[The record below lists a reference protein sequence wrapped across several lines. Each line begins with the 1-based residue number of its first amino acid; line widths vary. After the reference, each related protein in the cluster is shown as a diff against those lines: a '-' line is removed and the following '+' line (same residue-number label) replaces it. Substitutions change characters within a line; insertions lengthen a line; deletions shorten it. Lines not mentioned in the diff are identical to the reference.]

1 MNNYAKPAS
10 LRGLLIAG
18 VVTAVTIAAGC
29 ATTERVTRPDSGE
42 TQNPDR
48 LLVVDCLL
56 PARVQ
61 QLGQKLTYLA
71 PRRPIKTT
79 QSDCE
84 IRGGEYTAYDRANY
98 ATALKIWLPQAKQG
112 DPAAQTYVGEIYEKG
127 LGIMADYQVAA
138 AWYRKAAAQGY
149 SRAMINLGYLHESG
163 LGVEQ
168 DLVQAMNWY
177 RKASGLTE
185 ADLEYVSSV
194 ERARRKAAVE
204 ETASLRTEVGSL
216 QRELE
221 AARLQLA
228 ERKTTLEAERQRA
241 AALRARL
248 AAEQKKRAAVASVGD
263 GAEAARLKKELAGA
277 QSEKEALSQAL
288 AQQKAELQRLQ
299 TKLSS
304 RELEMAS
311 AQRALDAAT
320 AKLQAAG
327 SNSQT
332 STAELA
338 AIRAEREA
346 QAKKVAT
353 LETELSTLKSDYA
366 SEKERLAAGLAQS
379 RQEQAR
385 LQEKLAGAALAS
397 SQREKEQAAQLEKM
411 QQQNAALQQAL
422 LDNQQR
428 EAALNRQLAAS
439 GSQANDSAELRKQ
452 LAAAQKRSQDLQQ
465 QLQTA
470 TAEQSRLQKNL
481 MSAQIASGQSAGELA
496 ELQKK
501 LAASEAAIARYEQ
514 EVAALSKKAKQSTVA
529 KKEVAANKVV
539 ATVTDGPAIEI
550 IDPPMAVT
558 RSIPAVFAPRGLP
571 KLEIIGRV
579 SAPDELLTFKVN
591 GRKLSL
597 NDNGL
602 FQVEEPVG
610 TSEKKVQMLAI
621 DRSGKKTQM
630 QFMIIPKAADGAAT
644 TPAKKGAGSAP
655 TRIEFGSYHA
665 LVIGNKEYD
674 NLTNLNTP
682 VNDARAIEKILRTK
696 YGYKTQLLLNAN
708 RYQILSALNK
718 LRETLTEDDNLLIYY
733 AGHGELDGV
742 NQRGF
747 WLPVD
752 AEPDNSANWIS
763 NVAIT
768 DMLNIM
774 NAKHVMVVADSCYS
788 GSLTRASIAR
798 LQGGMSSKKKNKWYK
813 LMAKARTRTVLTSG
827 GVKPVLDSGGGEHS
841 IFARAFIDV
850 IDGNSQIMEGY
861 QLYREVLARVK
872 KNAKRLRVE
881 QNPQYA
887 PLKYAGH
894 EAGEF
899 FFLPKARQAMNEP
912 SQRFRLALA
921 ARY

>member
-1 MNNYAKPAS
+1 MNNHIKPVG
-10 LRGLLIAG
+10 LRGLLITG
-18 VVTAVTIAAGC
+18 IVAVATIAAGC
-29 ATTERVTRPDSGE
+29 ATTERMTKPDSGE

-71 PRRPIKTT
+71 PRRPVKTT

-84 IRGGEYTAYDRANY
+84 IRGGEYTAYDRSNY
-98 ATALKIWLPQAKQG
+98 ATALKIWLPQAQQG

-138 AWYRKAAAQGY
+138 AWYRKAATQGY
-149 SRAMINLGYLHESG
+149 SRAMINLGYLYESG

-177 RKASGLTE
+177 RKASGLAE
-185 ADLEYVSSV
+185 ADLEYVSTV

-204 ETASLRTEVGSL
+204 ETSSLRAEVDSL

-221 AARLQLA
+221 DARRQLS
-228 ERKTTLEAERQRA
+228 ERKAKLETERQRA
-241 AALRARL
+241 ARLRARL
-248 AAEQKKRAAVASVGD
+248 AAEKKKLAAVPSGGD
-263 GAEAARLKKELAGA
+263 GAESARLKKALAGA
-277 QSEKEALSQAL
+277 QSEKAALSQAL
-288 AQQKAELQRLQ
+288 AQQKTELQRLQ
-299 TKLSS
+299 ARLSS

-311 AQRALDAAT
+311 AQRALDATT
-320 AKLQAAG
+320 AKLKAAG
-327 SNSQT
+327 SSSET

-338 AIRAEREA
+338 SIRAEREA
-346 QAKKVAT
+346 QATKVAA
-353 LETELSTLKSDYA
+353 LEAELSQLKSDYA
-366 SEKERLAAGLAQS
+366 GEKERLSTGLAQS
-379 RQEQAR
+379 REEQAR
-385 LQEKLAGAALAS
+385 LQQKLAGAALAN
-397 SQREKEQAAQLEKM
+397 SQREQEQAAQLAKM
-411 QQQNAALQQAL
+411 QQQNAALQQTL
-422 LDNQQR
+422 LANQQR

-439 GSQANDSAELRKQ
+439 GSQAKDSAALRQQ
-452 LAAAQKRSQDLQQ
+452 LAAAQQRSQNLQQ

-470 TAEQSRLQKNL
+470 TAEQTRLQQNL
-481 MSAQIASGQSAGELA
+481 MSTQLASSQSAGELSQ
-496 ELQKK
+496 LQKK
-501 LAASEAAIARYEQ
+501 LAASEAAISRYEK
-514 EVAALSKKAKQSTVA
+514 EVAALSEKAKESAAART
-529 KKEVAANKVV
+529 EVAANKVV
-539 ATVTDGPAIEI
+539 ETVADGPSIEI
-550 IDPPMAVT
+550 IDPPMAAT
-558 RSIPAVFAPRGLP
+558 RSVPAVFAPRGLP
-571 KLEIIGRV
+571 KIEIIGRV
-579 SAPDELLTFKVN
+579 SAADDLLTFKVN
-591 GRKLSL
+591 GRKLMP

-602 FQVEEPVG
+602 FQVEEAVG
-610 TSEKKVQMLAI
+610 KSERKIQMLAI
-621 DRSGKKTQM
+621 DRSGKRTQM
-630 QFMIIPKAADGAAT
+630 QFMIVPKAENADEASPSRKGSKAVAA
-644 TPAKKGAGSAP
+644 
-655 TRIEFGSYHA
+655 RIDFGNYHA
-665 LVIGNKEYD
+665 LIIGNNEYA

-696 YGYKTQLLLNAN
+696 YGYKTDLLLNAN

-718 LRETLTEDDNLLIYY
+718 LRETLTEEDNLLIYY

-774 NAKHVMVVADSCYS
+774 NAKQVMVIADSCYS

-798 LQGGMSSKKKNKWYK
+798 LQGGMSAKKKNKWYK
-813 LMAKARTRTVLTSG
+813 LMSKARTRTVLTSG
-827 GVKPVLDSGGGEHS
+827 GVKPVLDSGGGKHS

-850 IDGNSQIMEGY
+850 IGGNNQIMEGY
-861 QLYREVLARVK
+861 QLYRGVLARVK
-872 KNAKRLRVE
+872 QRAKRLGVE

-899 FFLPKARQAMNEP
+899 FFLPEAQQAAIAP
-912 SQRFRLALA
+912 AQRFRVALA
-921 ARY
+921 SRY